1 MASFSGSLAFAGSA
15 IAFMSMATP
24 AAAQDEQAAA
34 PDQAQVSQPGAETGG
49 EIIVTAQRRAERLQ
63 DVPIAI
69 TALGSDQL
77 AQRGAVD
84 LANLVGAVPGLSISG
99 FTGANGSNVV
109 SIRGVTGQVLAIGSG
124 QATAIYIDGVYLSRP
139 DAAFFALDDVERIE
153 VLRGPQGALYGRNAT
168 AGAINIITREPGTE
182 LQGGGEL
189 SYGNFDTVSA
199 RASLTGPLGG
209 GFSAG
214 ISGGYNRHDG
224 YIRNTVTGN
233 RLNDREAYTLRGK
246 LRFTSSDDRF
256 SAVLA
261 GDYVHDDATPV
272 FKNSI
277 LLPSG
282 EFVGIGNPEEF
293 SSDAA
298 TEAQTQRR
306 TINKGVSL
314 TLNYEASN
322 TLDLVSI
329 TAFRDID
336 VLAIYDADG
345 SQLPALVA
353 GTQNDSQTF
362 SQEIRAVYTGDR
374 FRATVGANVFTE
386 DASFGL
392 SVVPPTGIQ
401 NFATPFDTSDL
412 TAWAIFSQLEFDLTD
427 QLTLVGGL
435 RYNNEKRD
443 FTVDYRGA
451 PVPGP
456 LFTGTVS
463 DEKLIPSIGVN
474 FKPSSDVL
482 IYGKISQGY
491 QAPGF
496 NFAPGPTAS
505 EANTFGAETL
515 WAYEVG
521 AKTQFFDRRAT
532 LNVAGFWYDYSD
544 IQVRSTIGVGLTRV
558 DNAASA
564 TLKGI
569 EASFDLTPL
578 DGLSLGV
585 QATYLHAR
593 YGDFCQPISGGDP
606 QAMDPLCSPGLAD
619 RSGNRLNLAPTWS
632 GGINAGYET
641 EVGNAGKLSA
651 SVTYDFAS
659 SVFYVGAANEEE
671 LRSGSWGALGARIGF
686 QLRNG
691 PEIFVYGKNLT
702 DERHLAFIGRVAPTS
717 APEVMNDPR
726 TYGIGISYHF

>member
-1 MASFSGSLAFAGSA
+1 MASKFASLAFASSLIALALSA
-15 IAFMSMATP
+15 AP
-24 AAAQDEQAAA
+24 ASAQEAVADQPQAAQ
-34 PDQAQVSQPGAETGG
+34 PDSGG
-49 EIIVTAQRRAERLQ
+49 EIIVTAQRREERLQ

-69 TALGSDQL
+69 TALGSEQL
-77 AQRGAVD
+77 AQRGAID

-139 DAAFFALDDVERIE
+139 DAAFFALDDVERVE

-168 AGAINIITREPGTE
+168 AGAINIVTRTPGSE
-182 LQGGGEL
+182 LRGGGEVN
-189 SYGNFDTVSA
+189 YGNFDTILA
-199 RASLTGPLGG
+199 RGSLSGPLGG

-214 ISGGYNRHDG
+214 ISGSYNRHDG

-233 RLNDREAYTLRGK
+233 RLNDREAYTLRGQ
-246 LRFTSSDDRF
+246 LRFQSSDDRF

-272 FKNSI
+272 FKNSV

-282 EFVGIGNPEEF
+282 VFAGMGNPKEF
-293 SSDAA
+293 SSDAL
-298 TEAQTQRR
+298 TEAQTRRR
-306 TINKGVSL
+306 TINKGVAL
-314 TLNYEASN
+314 TLNYEASDS
-322 TLDLVSI
+322 LDLVSI
-329 TAFRDID
+329 TAFRKIG
-336 VLAIYDADG
+336 VVALYDADG

-353 GTQNDSQTF
+353 GTDNRSRTF
-362 SQEIRAVYTGDR
+362 SQEIRGVFTGER
-374 FRATVGANVFTE
+374 VRATVGANIFTE

-392 SVVPPTGIQ
+392 SVVPPTGTQ
-401 NFATPFDTSDL
+401 DYASPFDTSDL
-412 TAWAIFSQLEFDLTD
+412 TAWAIFSQMEFDLTD
-427 QLTLVGGL
+427 RLTLVGGL

-451 PVPGP
+451 PTPGP
-456 LFTGTVS
+456 LLTGRVS
-463 DEKLIPSIGVN
+463 DEKLIPSVGVN
-474 FKPSSDVL
+474 FKVNPDFL
-482 IYGKISQGY
+482 LYGKVSQGY

-496 NFAPGPTAS
+496 NFAPGATATA
-505 EANTFGAETL
+505 ANTFDAETL

-532 LNVAGFWYDYSD
+532 LNVAGFWYDYKD
-544 IQVRSTIGVGLTRV
+544 IQIRSTVGVGLTRV
-558 DNAASA
+558 DNAAAA

-569 EASFDLTPL
+569 EASLNLTL
-578 DGLSLGV
+578 AEGLTLGA

-593 YGDFCQPISGGDP
+593 YGRFCQPISGGDP
-606 QAMDPLCSPGLAD
+606 QGADPLCSPGLAD
-619 RSGNRLNLAPTWS
+619 RAGNRLNLAPTWS
-632 GGINAGYET
+632 GGLSLGYVT
-641 EVGNAGKLSA
+641 ELGNAGKLSA
-651 SVTYDFAS
+651 STTYDFAS
-659 SVFYVGAANEEE
+659 SIFYTGAANEPM
-671 LRSGSWGALGARIGF
+671 LKSGSWGSLGARLGF
-686 QLRNG
+686 QFRNG

-702 DERHLAFIGRVAPTS
+702 DKRYLAFIGRVAPTS